1 MNNRQVEILIG
12 KELVINKWKHIQVG
26 DIIRLAANDF
36 VPVKHFVSS
45 LSIDRL
51 IYSIFE
57 G

>member
-1 MNNRQVEILIG
+1 MKILIG

-26 DIIRLAANDF
+26 DIIRLSANDF
-36 VPVKHFVSS
+36 VPVEHFVSS

-51 IYSIFE
+51 IYSMFE